1 MAPLLP
7 PSRSRW
13 LSRSG
18 DLSGGP
24 LLRLGGGGQ
33 GEAARASRGSSGAA
47 APTGPVVPQ
56 EAATARVRRAKR
68 GSQFSDSMAR
78 LRAQGVLKDVVGV
91 GGAAAG
97 GSSASASERPQR
109 RLNRSQSQFQSSMA
123 ALKQQW
129 DSEDTP
135 SAPGQSQSWQTQDR
149 SGYQRGAAAAA
160 LAKRASGAG
169 PDAKAEPGGGGPTGT
184 GDGTVKG
191 GDHEGLDSFFFDG
204 GGAEPASEGAGRGS
218 SHWNDVSYT
227 VVSFVCFED
236 GRTHESQEF
245 PLWGSGENLEVGRAV
260 VTWDGLKLCSTT
272 GVESLV
278 LPYDKILLW
287 TINSNHDAG
296 EYFVDL
302 TLEGDYIDKGPQK
315 QVEWW
320 TGNVLEIRCCTAD
333 TSAAEAFA
341 TSLKEVCQIISEVK
355 LEELDLSKMTG
366 SKIAKAS
373 RDMISSTTT
382 FEDARARRISLA
394 QGPPKP
400 TISKNGDPK
409 GGAYMSSDL
418 MNMLQPSETDTS
430 TPKRKSMMARM
441 FSKK

>member
-1 MAPLLP
+1 M
-7 PSRSRW
+7 
-13 LSRSG
+13 
-18 DLSGGP
+18 
-24 LLRLGGGGQ
+24 
-33 GEAARASRGSSGAA
+33 
-47 APTGPVVPQ
+47 VPQ

-91 GGAAAG
+91 GDAAAGGAAG
-97 GSSASASERPQR
+97 GSSASVGERPQR

-135 SAPGQSQSWQTQDR
+135 SAPGQSQAWQAQDR
-149 SGYQRGAAAAA
+149 SAYQRGAAANA
-160 LAKRASGAG
+160 LATRVPGAG
-169 PDAKAEPGGGGPTGT
+169 PDARAEPGGAGRAGT
-184 GDGTVKG
+184 RDANGAANG
-191 GDHEGLDSFFFDG
+191 GDPEGLDSFFFDG
-204 GGAEPASEGAGRGS
+204 GGAEPSSEGAGRGN
-218 SHWNDVSYT
+218 SHWKDVSYT
-227 VVSFVCFED
+227 VVAFVCFED

-320 TGNVLEIRCCTAD
+320 TGNVLEIRCCTSD
-333 TSAAEAFA
+333 TLAAEAFA

-400 TISKNGDPK
+400 AISKGGASE

-418 MNMLQPSETDTS
+418 MDMLQPSETGAS